1 VTVPGALLANF
12 DKTIARTIGTSTVI
26 LIFIACV
33 IAFGVVYNG
42 ARIALSERGRELA
55 SLRVLGFTE
64 REVAVMLLGEQALLV
79 ALAIPLGCALGWGLS
94 WLITWAIDTELM
106 RLPLVVSVRTYA
118 RASIIVVIAAFLSGV
133 LVIRRLR
140 RLDLIE
146 VLKTRE

>member
-1 VTVPGALLANF
+1 MNCMKANSSSCWGRR
-12 DKTIARTIGTSTVI
+12 AAAN
-26 LIFIACV
+26 LCA
-33 IAFGVVYNG
+33 IAFRVVYNS
-42 ARIALSERGRELA
+42 ARIAISERGREMA

-64 REVAVMLLGEQALLV
+64 REVTVMLLGEQALLA

-94 WLITWAIDTELM
+94 WLITWAIDTGLM
-106 RLPLVVSVRTYA
+106 RLPLVISGRTYA
-118 RASIIVVIAAFLSGV
+118 RASVIVVTAALLSGL

>member
-1 VTVPGALLANF
+1 MAVPGALLANF
-12 DKTIARTIGTSTVI
+12 DKTIARTIGTSTAI
-26 LIFIACV
+26 LIFFACV
-33 IAFGVVYNG
+33 IAFGVAYNG

-55 SLRVLGFTE
+55 SLRVLGFTK

-106 RLPLVVSVRTYA
+106 RLPLVISGRTYA
-118 RASIIVVIAAFLSGV
+118 RASIIIVIAAFLSGL